1 MRNKIPTLHGR
12 YNLLIYTVKHL
23 NNCVCVCVFVFSVT
37 VNSIATNVFTAHTV
51 LQGSQQGNDTSIQH
65 VSIVVETHQ
74 VAVEHPAELQ
84 PQSAHSGSM
93 TTTCTT
99 ITIQPD
105 QCVCMIILELPFLC
119 QCTSP
124 PFVSFQSCNRHIND
138 F

>member
-12 YNLLIYTVKHL
+12 YKLLIYTVKHF
-23 NNCVCVCVFVFSVT
+23 NNCVCFFVFFSVT
-37 VNSIATNVFTAHTV
+37 MNSIATNDFTAHTV

-99 ITIQPD
+99 NTIQPD
-105 QCVCMIILELPFLC
+105 QCMCMIILELPFLC

-124 PFVSFQSCNRHIND
+124 LFVSLQSCNSHIKD